1 MPSDSAEWGA
11 DDGETNE
18 GREVRRSM
26 SLRSRITAPESSPAH
41 SGGPSPAR
49 DSTGHL
55 VSAYR
60 AKLLEEIDLAEMS
73 ALAAAERRARL
84 ERVLGHIISRE
95 GPVLSTAERA
105 QLIRRVVDEAL
116 GLGVL
121 EPLLEDA
128 SITEIMV
135 NGPDQIFVERGR
147 PGRAAARA
155 LRLRTS
161 S

>member
-1 MPSDSAEWGA
+1 
-11 DDGETNE
+11 
-18 GREVRRSM
+18 M
-26 SLRSRITAPESSPAH
+26 SLRARITAPESEHGTGSAPADGT
-41 SGGPSPAR
+41 S
-49 DSTGHL
+49 HL
-55 VSAYR
+55 VPVYR

-128 SITEIMV
+128 LDHRDHGQRP
-135 NGPDQIFVERGR
+135 GPDLRRARR
-147 PGRAAARA
+147 PRRAAARA

>member
-1 MPSDSAEWGA
+1 
-11 DDGETNE
+11 
-18 GREVRRSM
+18 M
-26 SLRSRITAPESSPAH
+26 SLRARINSPEEN
-41 SGGPSPAR
+41 GQRGE
-49 DSTGHL
+49 DGHL
-55 VSAYR
+55 VASYR

-73 ALAAAERRARL
+73 ALAAAERRTRL

-95 GPVLSTAERA
+95 GPVLSSGERS

-135 NGPDQIFVERGR
+135 NGPDQIFVERSGR
-147 PGRAAARA
+147 VELVPVRFASEEQLMQTIERIV
-155 LRLRTS
+155 S
-161 S
+161 